1 MSAFTF
7 PFRIIRCKRS
17 WHKLIVTEEDEIV
30 DETGLISAL
39 KQHQADSMNQLIELE
54 GDFIHQ
60 LVMHNLPSQYER
72 GYLEDVE
79 NRCYY
84 QIWTHIEAY
93 DATRGEFRP
102 WLSAVVR
109 NQAKD
114 YKRGLKATFKTMAL
128 DETYLADLE
137 TPPATEPLDFDA
149 LFTPLSP
156 TERQVFQLYFI
167 DDLTPQEIAAK
178 LKMKRLAVYKHLSRG
193 RLKLKQEVKQH
204 DLN

>member
-1 MSAFTF
+1 
-7 PFRIIRCKRS
+7 
-17 WHKLIVTEEDEIV
+17 
-30 DETGLISAL
+30 
-39 KQHQADSMNQLIELE
+39 
-54 GDFIHQ
+54 
-60 LVMHNLPSQYER
+60 
-72 GYLEDVE
+72 
-79 NRCYY
+79 
-84 QIWTHIEAY
+84 
-93 DATRGEFRP
+93 
-102 WLSAVVR
+102 
-109 NQAKD
+109 
-114 YKRGLKATFKTMAL
+114 MAL